1 MGEEVK
7 SKPAQYECWVRA
19 CKYNKEGLCTEVQRP
34 TVTGC
39 ALTWVFGGGMPQE
52 KGKDRN

>member
-7 SKPAQYECWVRA
+7 QAPEYKCWVRA
-19 CKYNKEGLCTEVQRP
+19 CKFNKAGVCQDVGRP

-39 ALTWVFGGGMPQE
+39 AMTWFFGGGMPEE

>member
-1 MGEEVK
+1 MKE
-7 SKPAQYECWVRA
+7 KPAEYQCPVRA
-19 CKYNKEGLCTEVQRP
+19 CKYNKDGVCTEVERP

-39 ALTWVFGGGMPQE
+39 ALTWVFGGGMPEE